1 MSKIATLIAFSVLLL
16 PLPALADYP
25 ERQTYELVMKRY
37 SLELRNTR
45 GACTWYANP
54 TSWRM
59 LTSGKRSVSVLEVGE
74 GKVGSGCNGIFRF
87 LAVTAE
93 CESGYISSSEQLG
106 SIPGWK
112 VYRELNLQTATKIC
126 SLPYPENEWSVNSCG
141 DFYMVKKQERP
152 ANYTW
157 GLILTRESLH
167 RGRWW
172 SWLLVVF
179 HSFGKFGSSR
189 QVESGNC
196 SPLWIVVI
204 LIRLLFVK

>member
-126 SLPYPENEWSVNSCG
+126 SLPYPENEWSVNSCVI
-141 DFYMVKKQERP
+141 F
-152 ANYTW
+152 TW
-157 GLILTRESLH
+157 LRSRSDPLITL
-167 RGRWW
+167 G
-172 SWLLVVF
+172 
-179 HSFGKFGSSR
+179 G
-189 QVESGNC
+189 
-196 SPLWIVVI
+196 
-204 LIRLLFVK
+204 